1 MKIYTSYYSKIKSVS
16 LDDKVLVPVSNTVPD
31 WFNTEYYKTK
41 TNLSPKWDLINLYKN
56 GNVDYKYFS
65 FEYEKYL
72 YEHFEK
78 EEVLQELEQLAE
90 RMNVEYIVLLC
101 YEKNAEKCHRS
112 VLGKW
117 LGGSYLGEL

>member
-1 MKIYTSYYSKIKSVS
+1 MKIYTSYYSKIKSIS

-31 WFNTEYYKTK
+31 WFNAEYYKTK

-56 GNVDYKYFS
+56 GNVDYEYFS

-78 EEVLQELEQLAE
+78 EEVLEELEQLAE
-90 RMNVEYIVLLC
+90 RMNVECIILLC
-101 YEKNAEKCHRS
+101 YEKNSDKCHRS